1 MPTKQLSNGMLK
13 ALEDIKKRI
22 LTGEERIKI
31 KATKNKTLLAVVP
44 IKSQKHFN
52 LYINNKIFGSYLF
65 DGKDWRKG

>member
-13 ALEDIKKRI
+13 VLEDIKKKI
-22 LTGEERIKI
+22 LSGEQRVKI

-52 LYINNKIFGSYLF
+52 LYVNDKIFGSYLF
-65 DGKDWRKG
+65 DGKDWKMG